1 MRDTKDDKKN
11 VKISRI
17 GLGLGPV
24 IFCILVFIPIEGL
37 AFEAKVVLAL
47 TFWMSAWWI
56 TEAIPIYVTAFLPL
70 ILFPTFNIMSF
81 QKLSNAYADSII
93 FLFLGGFILA
103 KAIENVNLHRRFA
116 MNILKIFGTNPR
128 YIIGAFMVIAAI
140 LSGWISNTA
149 TTMLMLPIALAII
162 TQLGNKN
169 NEHGRFGTYLLL
181 SMAYSASIGGMATL
195 IGTPP
200 NAIFASLSES
210 LLNIEV
216 SFGKWMLV
224 GVPTSLVILGLLWVY
239 IIKIGKIS
247 NSPIVEGK
255 NTILKNL
262 AELGKMNTDEKIVAC
277 IFIGTA
283 IAWITRGLIWKDLLP
298 MVDDATIALIAAML
312 FFLIPSFSRR
322 GSLSKTFTSNENEKE
337 EYKKDTTN
345 PSLKKDRKIKRIN
358 SRLLDWKTA
367 VTIPW
372 GILLLIGGGLALA
385 SGFTETGLDKYIAE
399 NLSFLDG
406 MPFIIIILIM
416 LVVTVFTGEVISNTA
431 TAALLLP
438 ISASLATTLSID
450 PLLLMVPITIATSI
464 GFIMP
469 VATPP
474 NAIVFSSEYIT
485 TRKMARAGLPL
496 DLIGIAG
503 VTIMTVVLVPW
514 IF

>member
-1 MRDTKDDKKN
+1 LQNSTDGKKDIR
-11 VKISRI
+11 ISKI

-24 IFCILVFIPIEGL
+24 IFCILIFIPIDGL

-47 TFWMSAWWI
+47 TFWMSTWWI

-70 ILFPTFNIMSF
+70 IVFPILNIMTL
-81 QKLSNAYADSII
+81 QKLSTAYADSII

-103 KAIENVNLHRRFA
+103 KAIENVNLHKRFA

-128 YIIGAFMVIAAI
+128 YIIGAFMIIAAV

-169 NEHGRFGTYLLL
+169 NGNDRFGTYLLL

-210 LLNIEV
+210 LLNLEV
-216 SFGKWMLV
+216 SFGKWMLI
-224 GVPTSLVILGLLWVY
+224 GVPTSLAILGLLWLY
-239 IIKIGKIS
+239 IVKVGKIG
-247 NSPIVEGK
+247 NAPIVEGK
-255 NTILKNL
+255 NTIIKNL
-262 AELGKMNTDEKIVAC
+262 SELGRMDTDEKIVTC
-277 IFIGTA
+277 VFIGTA
-283 IAWITRGLIWKDLLP
+283 IAWITRGLIWKDLFP
-298 MVDDATIALIAAML
+298 MVDDATIALISALL
-312 FFLIPSFSRR
+312 FFIIPSFSKKK
-322 GSLSKTFTSNENEKE
+322 LLTDTSDFKNEKE
-337 EYKKDTTN
+337 DKKDLIN
-345 PSLKKDRKIKRIN
+345 PDLSKPIKTKRIN

-372 GILLLIGGGLALA
+372 GILVLIGGGLALA

-399 NLSFLDG
+399 NLSFLNG

-416 LVVTVFTGEVISNTA
+416 LVVTVFAGEVISNTA

-450 PLLLMVPITIATSI
+450 PLLLMVPVTIATSI

-474 NAIVFSSEYIT
+474 NAIVFSSEYVT
-485 TRKMARAGLPL
+485 TRKMARVGLPL

-503 VTIMTVVLVPW
+503 VTIMTVILVPW

>member
-1 MRDTKDDKKN
+1 MRDSKDDKKN
-11 VKISRI
+11 IRISKF
-17 GLGLGPV
+17 GLGLGPIV
-24 IFCILVFIPIEGL
+24 FCIVVFIPIEGL
-37 AFEAKVVLAL
+37 DFEAKVVLAL

-56 TEAIPIYVTAFLPL
+56 TEAIPIYVTALLPL
-70 ILFPTFNIMSF
+70 ILFPIFNIMSF

-103 KAIENVNLHRRFA
+103 KAIENVNLHKRFA
-116 MNILKIFGTNPR
+116 MNMLKIFGTNPR

-162 TQLGNKN
+162 TQLGNKS
-169 NEHGRFGTYLLL
+169 NEHVNFGTYLLL

-216 SFGKWMLV
+216 SFGKWMLI
-224 GVPTSLVILGLLWVY
+224 GVKTSLIILGLLWVY
-239 IIKIGKIS
+239 ILKIGKIS
-247 NSPIVEGK
+247 NSPIAEGK
-255 NTILKNL
+255 KTVLKNL
-262 AELGKMNTDEKIVAC
+262 TELGKMNTDEKIVTC
-277 IFIGTA
+277 IFVGTA
-283 IAWITRGLIWKDLLP
+283 VAWITRGLLWKDLFPL
-298 MVDDATIALIAAML
+298 VNDAAIALIAAIL
-312 FFLIPSFSRR
+312 FFIIPSFSRNTQ
-322 GSLSKTFTSNENEKE
+322 SLNTDNRKQKEVEDDKNNPDMDKTQV
-337 EYKKDTTN
+337 
-345 PSLKKDRKIKRIN
+345 LKTIN

-372 GILLLIGGGLALA
+372 GILVLIGGGLALA
-385 SGFTETGLDKYIAE
+385 NGFTETGLDKYIAE
-399 NLSFLDG
+399 NLSFLEG

-416 LVVTVFTGEVISNTA
+416 LAITVFAGEVISNTA

-438 ISASLATTLSID
+438 ISASLAMTLSID
-450 PLLLMVPITIATSI
+450 PLLLMVPITVATSI

-485 TRKMARAGLPL
+485 TRKMARVGLPL
-496 DLIGIAG
+496 DLIGIIG
-503 VTIMTVVLVPW
+503 VTIMTVILVPW

>member
-1 MRDTKDDKKN
+1 MQNSTDGKKDIC
-11 VKISRI
+11 ISKI
-17 GLGLGPV
+17 GLALGPV
-24 IFCILVFIPIEGL
+24 IFCILIFIPIDGL
-37 AFEAKVVLAL
+37 TFEAKVVLAL
-47 TFWMSAWWI
+47 SFWMSTWWI

-70 ILFPTFNIMSF
+70 IVFPILNIMTL
-81 QKLSNAYADSII
+81 QKLSTAYADSIV

-103 KAIENVNLHRRFA
+103 KAIENVNLHKRFA

-128 YIIGAFMVIAAI
+128 YIIGAFMIIAAV

-169 NEHGRFGTYLLL
+169 NGNDRFGTYLLL

-210 LLNIEV
+210 LLNLEV
-216 SFGKWMLV
+216 SFGKWMLI
-224 GVPTSLVILGLLWVY
+224 GVPTSLAILGLLWLY
-239 IIKIGKIS
+239 IVKVGKIG

-262 AELGKMNTDEKIVAC
+262 SELGRMNTDEKIVTC

-283 IAWITRGLIWKDLLP
+283 IAWITRGLIWKDLFP
-298 MVDDATIALIAAML
+298 MVDDATIALISALL
-312 FFLIPSFSRR
+312 FFIIPSFS
-322 GSLSKTFTSNENEKE
+322 KTRLLTDNSDFKNEKE
-337 EYKKDTTN
+337 DKKDIVN
-345 PSLKKDRKIKRIN
+345 PELHKSRKTKRIS

-372 GILLLIGGGLALA
+372 GILVLIGGGLALA

-416 LVVTVFTGEVISNTA
+416 LVVTVFAGEVISNTA

-450 PLLLMVPITIATSI
+450 PLLLMVPVTIATSI

-474 NAIVFSSEYIT
+474 NAIVFSSEYVT
-485 TRKMARAGLPL
+485 TRKMARVGLPL
-496 DLIGIAG
+496 DLIGIVG
-503 VTIMTVVLVPW
+503 VTIMTVILVPW

>member
-1 MRDTKDDKKN
+1 MRGNNDDKKS
-11 VKISRI
+11 SRI
-17 GLGLGPV
+17 SILGLILGP
-24 IFCILVFIPIEGL
+24 IILLILIFIPIEGL
-37 AFEAKVVLAL
+37 TFEAKVVLAL
-47 TFWMSAWWI
+47 TLWMSTWWI
-56 TEAIPIYVTAFLPL
+56 TEAVPIYVTALLPL
-70 ILFPTFNIMSF
+70 ILFPIFNVMSF
-81 QKLSNAYADSII
+81 EKMSNSYADSII

-103 KAIENVNLHRRFA
+103 KAIENVNLHKRFA

-162 TQLGNKN
+162 TQLKTKN
-169 NEHGRFGTYLLL
+169 DEQNRFGTYLLL

-210 LLNIEV
+210 LLSIEV
-216 SFGKWMLV
+216 SFGKWMLI
-224 GVPTSLVILGLLWVY
+224 GFPTSLVILGLLWIYV
-239 IIKIGKIS
+239 IKIGKIS
-247 NSPIVEGK
+247 NFPIVEGK

-262 AELGKMNTDEKIVAC
+262 SELGKMSTDEKIVTG

-283 IAWITRGLIWKDLLP
+283 IAWITRGLIWKDLFP
-298 MVDDATIALIAAML
+298 MVGDATIALIAATL
-312 FFLIPSFSRR
+312 FFIIPSFSTK
-322 GSLSKTFTSNENEKE
+322 SSTHNNTQKYKE
-337 EYKKDTTN
+337 ENNDKKN
-345 PSLKKDRKIKRIN
+345 PASNKAGQSNTFNK
-358 SRLLDWKTA
+358 RLLNWKTA

-385 SGFTETGLDKYIAE
+385 NGFTETGLDEYIAK
-399 NLSFLDG
+399 NLSFLEG
-406 MPFIIIILIM
+406 MPYIIIILIM
-416 LVVTVFTGEVISNTA
+416 LIITVFVGEVISNTA

-438 ISASLATTLSID
+438 ISASLATSLSID
-450 PLLLMVPITIATSI
+450 PLLLMVPITVATSI

-474 NAIVFSSEYIT
+474 NAIVFSSEFIT

-503 VTIMTVVLVPW
+503 VTIMTVILVPW

>member
-1 MRDTKDDKKN
+1 MR
-11 VKISRI
+11 ISKI
-17 GLGLGPV
+17 GLSLGPI
-24 IFCILVFIPIEGL
+24 IFCILLFIPIEGL

-47 TFWMSAWWI
+47 TFWMSIWWI

-70 ILFPTFNIMSF
+70 MVFPILNIMTL
-81 QKLSNAYADSII
+81 QKLSNAYADSVI

-103 KAIENVNLHRRFA
+103 KAIENVNLHKRFA

-128 YIIGAFMVIAAI
+128 YIIGAFMIIAAV

-169 NEHGRFGTYLLL
+169 NGNDRFGTYLLL

-216 SFGKWMLV
+216 SFGKWMLI
-224 GVPTSLVILGLLWVY
+224 GVPTSLAILGLLWLY
-239 IIKIGKIS
+239 IVKVGKIG

-255 NTILKNL
+255 STILKNL
-262 AELGKMNTDEKIVAC
+262 SELGRMNTDEKIVTC

-283 IAWITRGLIWKDLLP
+283 IAWITRGLIWKDLFP
-298 MVDDATIALIAAML
+298 MVDDATIALISALL
-312 FFLIPSFSRR
+312 FFIIPSFSKKK
-322 GSLSKTFTSNENEKE
+322 LSTDTSDFKNEKE
-337 EYKKDTTN
+337 DKKDIVD
-345 PSLKKDRKIKRIN
+345 PELYKSRKTKRIN

-372 GILLLIGGGLALA
+372 GILVLIGGGLALA

-399 NLSFLDG
+399 NLSFLEG

-416 LVVTVFTGEVISNTA
+416 LVVTVFAGEVISNTA

-450 PLLLMVPITIATSI
+450 PLLLMVPVTIATSI

-474 NAIVFSSEYIT
+474 NAIVFSSEYVT
-485 TRKMARAGLPL
+485 TRKMARVGLPL

-503 VTIMTVVLVPW
+503 VTIMTVILVPW

>member
-1 MRDTKDDKKN
+1 MRDNKDDKKN
-11 VKISRI
+11 IRISKF

-24 IFCILVFIPIEGL
+24 IFCIVVFIPIEGL

-56 TEAIPIYVTAFLPL
+56 TEAIPIYVTALLPL
-70 ILFPTFNIMSF
+70 ILFPILNIMSF

-103 KAIENVNLHRRFA
+103 KAIENVNLHKRFA
-116 MNILKIFGTNPR
+116 MNMLKIFGTNPR

-162 TQLGNKN
+162 TQLGNKS
-169 NEHGRFGTYLLL
+169 NEHDRFGTYLLL

-200 NAIFASLSES
+200 NAIFASLSGS

-216 SFGKWMLV
+216 SFGKWMLI
-224 GVPTSLVILGLLWVY
+224 GVPTSLIILGLLWVY

-255 NTILKNL
+255 KTVLRNL
-262 AELGKMNTDEKIVAC
+262 TELGKMNTDEKIVTC
-277 IFIGTA
+277 IFVGTA
-283 IAWITRGLIWKDLLP
+283 VAWITRGLIWKDLFPL
-298 MVDDATIALIAAML
+298 VNDAAIALIAAIL
-312 FFLIPSFSRR
+312 FFIIPSFSRNTL
-322 GSLSKTFTSNENEKE
+322 SLNTDNPKQKEVENDKNNPDMDKTQV
-337 EYKKDTTN
+337 
-345 PSLKKDRKIKRIN
+345 LKTIN

-385 SGFTETGLDKYIAE
+385 NGFTETGLDKYIAN
-399 NLSFLDG
+399 NLSFLG
-406 MPFIIIILIM
+406 GLPFIIIILIM
-416 LVVTVFTGEVISNTA
+416 LTITVFAGEVISNTA

-438 ISASLATTLSID
+438 ISASLAMTLSID
-450 PLLLMVPITIATSI
+450 PLLLMVPITVATSI

-485 TRKMARAGLPL
+485 TRKMARVGLPL
-496 DLIGIAG
+496 DLIGIIG
-503 VTIMTVVLVPW
+503 VTIMTVILVPW

>member
-1 MRDTKDDKKN
+1 LRDTKDDKKN
-11 VKISRI
+11 IKISRI

-47 TFWMSAWWI
+47 TFWMSIWWI

-239 IIKIGKIS
+239 IIKVGKIS

-255 NTILKNL
+255 NTILNNL
-262 AELGKMNTDEKIVAC
+262 EELGKMNTDEKIVAC

-312 FFLIPSFSRR
+312 FFMIPSFSRQS
-322 GSLSKTFTSNENEKE
+322 SLSNTLTDIEN
-337 EYKKDTTN
+337 KKVENKKHTVN
-345 PSLKKDRKIKRIN
+345 PDLKKDRKIKRIN

-438 ISASLATTLSID
+438 ISASLATTLSTD
-450 PLLLMVPITIATSI
+450 PLLLMVPLTIATSI

-474 NAIVFSSEYIT
+474 NAIVFSSEYVT

>member
-1 MRDTKDDKKN
+1 MRGNEDYKKN
-11 VKISRI
+11 NISLF
-17 GLGLGPV
+17 GLIAGPI
-24 IFCILVFIPIEGL
+24 IFLILILIPIEGL
-37 AFEAKVVLAL
+37 TFEAKVVLGL
-47 TFWMSAWWI
+47 TLWMSTWWI
-56 TEAIPIYVTAFLPL
+56 TEAIPIYVTALLPL
-70 ILFPTFNIMSF
+70 ILFPIFSIMPF
-81 QKLSNAYADSII
+81 EKMSNAYANGII

-103 KAIENVNLHRRFA
+103 KAIENVNLHKRFA

-128 YIIGAFMVIAAI
+128 YIIGAFMVIAAT

-162 TQLGNKN
+162 TQLTNKKDEQN
-169 NEHGRFGTYLLL
+169 KFGTYLLL

-200 NAIFASLSES
+200 NAIFSSLSES
-210 LLNIEV
+210 LLNVEV
-216 SFGKWMLV
+216 SFGKWMLI
-224 GVPTSLVILGLLWVY
+224 GFPTSLVVLGLLWVY
-239 IIKIGKIS
+239 MIKIGKIS
-247 NSPIVEGK
+247 NSPIVEEK

-262 AELGKMNTDEKIVAC
+262 TDLGKMSKDEKIVAC

-283 IAWITRGLIWKDLLP
+283 LAWISRGLVWKDLFP
-298 MVDDATIALIAAML
+298 MVDDATIAIIAATL
-312 FFLIPSFSRR
+312 FFIIPSFSTKSSAHTDSQNKKEKNNQEGPFPTITTRKV
-322 GSLSKTFTSNENEKE
+322 GKSNTLN
-337 EYKKDTTN
+337 T
-345 PSLKKDRKIKRIN
+345 
-358 SRLLDWKTA
+358 RLLNWKTA

-385 SGFTETGLDKYIAE
+385 NGFTETGLDKYIAE
-399 NLSFLDG
+399 NLSFLEG

-416 LVVTVFTGEVISNTA
+416 LVVTVFAGEVISNTA

-474 NAIVFSSEYIT
+474 NAIVFSSEFVT
-485 TRKMARAGLPL
+485 TRKMARVGLPL

-503 VTIMTVVLVPW
+503 VTIMTVILVPW
-514 IF
+514 VF